1 LVGGELWCG
10 GAGVGKGDGDEEETR
25 SASPS
30 ESHSEPKRTDHGEPR
45 IHPPTGGYQTV
56 IRSTHQSSREKREN
70 LHPIM
75 MHRPELLYVFLV
87 LLRIP
92 FSELDRVPRF
102 EVGIPRSEPE
112 EFELVW

>member
-1 LVGGELWCG
+1 MRRGRSEEGG
-10 GAGVGKGDGDEEETR
+10 GDDEGTR
-25 SASPS
+25 SASRS

-45 IHPPTGGYQTV
+45 VHPSHRWLSDV
-56 IRSTHQSSREKREN
+56 IRSTHQSSRKQRED